1 MTTPRGNQAK
11 TSGANKEQNP
21 PDARFQR
28 VYQENVD
35 LISRYILSWVRNRE
49 DAEDLTSCIFLKA
62 MSQVDYERPPNMIR
76 RWLFQVARTT
86 LADHWRERYRL
97 VIYSLEELLVS
108 DETEP
113 PEEEPGMSDTI
124 RAHHLKRLLRSQLCI
139 SPSPEEYLDADREEP
154 TEENP
159 AAGDDSVAV
168 RVQSLLQALPA
179 HYRDVLTCR
188 FLLNL
193 SIRETARRLGLTV
206 SNVKVMQFRALKRAA
221 SLELIATK
229 SWLRHTN
236 E

>member
-11 TSGANKEQNP
+11 TSRANKRQNA

-35 LISRYILSWVRNRE
+35 RIYRYVLSWVGNRE
-49 DAEDLTSCIFLKA
+49 DAEDLTSSIFLKA
-62 MSQVDYERPPNMIR
+62 MSRIDYERPPNMIR
-76 RWLFQVARTT
+76 RWLLQVARTT

-97 VIYSLEELLVS
+97 IIYSLEELLVS

-113 PEEEPGMSDTI
+113 SEEVPGMSDTI

-139 SPSPEEYLDADREEP
+139 SPSPEESLDVDREEP
-154 TEENP
+154 TEEHP
-159 AAGDDSVAV
+159 AMGDDSAAV
-168 RVQSLLQALPA
+168 RVQRLLQALPA

-193 SIRETARRLGLTV
+193 SIRETASRMGLTLT
-206 SNVKVMQFRALKRAA
+206 NVKVMQLRALKRAA
-221 SLELIATK
+221 ELELNVT
-229 SWLRHTN
+229 
-236 E
+236 EC